1 MIGQLIQRQI
11 QKKTPPPAIFR
22 DDTTKPSTSKPCTPK
37 TMDQT
42 LACKQISLD
51 QNTYEATLLSILEK
65 PITDTISPLL
75 ERVGTHIARMKT
87 NNSSEKGIL
96 RFKTKGQDLV
106 YQRRVTHRKPSHLA
120 SSPTKKKRANQTNKF
135 RKGLGGSNSNDVRA
149 QLGSDF
155 KRQKKEIR
163 SHILRESNVKV
174 VVDTELAL
182 SMKRVFGT

>member
-1 MIGQLIQRQI
+1 M
-11 QKKTPPPAIFR
+11 PPPAIFR
-22 DDTTKPSTSKPCTPK
+22 DDTTKPSTSKPCTPPK

-120 SSPTKKKRANQTNKF
+120 SSPTKKKEQIKQTSLG
-135 RKGLGGSNSNDVRA
+135 KG
-149 QLGSDF
+149 
-155 KRQKKEIR
+155 
-163 SHILRESNVKV
+163 
-174 VVDTELAL
+174 
-182 SMKRVFGT
+182 